1 MRIAFLFSLILTLA
15 FSPAQDSPTP
25 SPSAQPLRTVSLR
38 FALPPL
44 EGTISLG
51 IYNHDGKL
59 VRTLHREDAISE
71 FTAGHDAL
79 ETVWDGTDDEGNP
92 LPNGKYAGRGY
103 VVGGLKVEGV
113 DYFFNDW
120 VTDENS
126 PHIQRVENFTW
137 DSGEQ
142 LILLVTLAGDK
153 TEVIRCNSS
162 TGGTLNDP
170 GLQSKAVDFHEFVS
184 PERLGVRVEKD
195 RLSLLTSQDWQV
207 VAWPNLNK
215 PKEAAL
221 GKDGSVWVID
231 QVGRDF
237 SETELQEFSA
247 KGEFLRNMT
256 FAPGEPQPRIVRA
269 ATMSDQ
275 IYLLE
280 QNAALQ
286 RLRGLTLIATKKD
299 EAQRP
304 VSDWK
309 VDFEKKIIA
318 HQNFALENGKP
329 VAVGSVPPSSPQKIV
344 QQLRPD
350 PLQND
355 KPGKAELAVG
365 VDADGSF
372 LKTGDGLPLRTISET
387 PNLTRTLLARPNK
400 NTLDVFQDDGA
411 VVEQYRVSNL
421 EQMIAFDCGDFEL
434 K

>member
-1 MRIAFLFSLILTLA
+1 M
-15 FSPAQDSPTP
+15 
-25 SPSAQPLRTVSLR
+25 V
-38 FALPPL
+38 
-44 EGTISLG
+44 
-51 IYNHDGKL
+51 
-59 VRTLHREDAISE
+59 
-71 FTAGHDAL
+71 
-79 ETVWDGTDDEGNP
+79 
-92 LPNGKYAGRGY
+92 
-103 VVGGLKVEGV
+103 
-113 DYFFNDW
+113 
-120 VTDENS
+120 
-126 PHIQRVENFTW
+126 
-137 DSGEQ
+137 
-142 LILLVTLAGDK
+142 
-153 TEVIRCNSS
+153 
-162 TGGTLNDP
+162 
-170 GLQSKAVDFHEFVS
+170 
-184 PERLGVRVEKD
+184 
-195 RLSLLTSQDWQV
+195 
-207 VAWPNLNK
+207 K

-286 RLRGLTLIATKKD
+286 RLRGLTLVATKKD
-299 EAQRP
+299 EAQQP

-318 HQNFALENGKP
+318 HQNFVLENGKP
-329 VAVGSVPPSSPQKIV
+329 VAAGAASPSSPQKIM

-365 VDADGSF
+365 VDTDGSF
-372 LKTGDGLPLRTISET
+372 LKTADGLPLRTISDT
-387 PNLTRTLLARPNK
+387 SNLTRTLLARPNK

>member
-1 MRIAFLFSLILTLA
+1 MRIAILFSLILALA
-15 FSPAQDSPTP
+15 FGQAQDSPTP
-25 SPSAQPLRTVSLR
+25 SPSARPLRTVSLR

-51 IYNHDGKL
+51 IYDHDGTL

-79 ETVWDGTDDEGNP
+79 ETAWDGTDDDGNP
-92 LPNGKYAGRGY
+92 LPDGKYSGRGY
-103 VVGGLKVEGV
+103 VVGDLKVEGV

-126 PHIQRVENFTW
+126 PHILRVENFTW
-137 DSGEQ
+137 DSKEQ

-153 TEVIRCNSS
+153 NEIIRCNSS
-162 TGGTLNDP
+162 TGGILNDP
-170 GLQSKAVDFHEFVS
+170 GLQSKAVDFNQFVS

-195 RLSLLTSQDWQV
+195 RLSLLTSQDWQA

-247 KGEFLRNMT
+247 KGEFLRKMT

-286 RLRGLTLIATKKD
+286 RLRGLTLVAIKKD
-299 EAQRP
+299 ETQRP

-309 VDFEKKIIA
+309 VDFEKKIMA

-329 VAVGSVPPSSPQKIV
+329 VAAGAAPPSSPQKIL

-350 PLQND
+350 PLQKD
-355 KPGKAELAVG
+355 KPGKVELAVG
-365 VDADGSF
+365 IDADGSF
-372 LKTGDGLPLRTISET
+372 LKTADGLPLRTISDT
-387 PNLTRTLLARPNK
+387 LNLTRTLLARPNK
-400 NTLDVFQDDGA
+400 NALDVFQDDGA

>member
-1 MRIAFLFSLILTLA
+1 MRIAILFSLILALA
-15 FSPAQDSPTP
+15 FSQAQDSPTP

-71 FTAGHDAL
+71 FIAGHDAL

-92 LPNGKYAGRGY
+92 LPNGKYTGRGY

-126 PHIQRVENFTW
+126 PHILRVENFTW

-286 RLRGLTLIATKKD
+286 RLRGLTLVATKKD

-329 VAVGSVPPSSPQKIV
+329 VAAGSVPPSSPQKIV

-372 LKTGDGLPLRTISET
+372 LKTGDGLPLRTISDT

>member
-1 MRIAFLFSLILTLA
+1 MRIAILFSLILALA
-15 FSPAQDSPTP
+15 FGQAQDSPTP
-25 SPSAQPLRTVSLR
+25 SPSARPLRTVSLR

-51 IYNHDGKL
+51 IYDHDGTL

-79 ETVWDGTDDEGNP
+79 ETVWDGTDDDGNP
-92 LPNGKYAGRGY
+92 LPDGKYSGRGY
-103 VVGGLKVEGV
+103 VVGDLKVEGV

-126 PHIQRVENFTW
+126 PHILRVENFTW
-137 DSGEQ
+137 ESKEQ

-153 TEVIRCNSS
+153 NEIIRCNSS
-162 TGGTLNDP
+162 TGGILNDP
-170 GLQSKAVDFHEFVS
+170 GLQSKAVDFNQFVS

-195 RLSLLTSQDWQV
+195 RLSLLTAQDWQA

-247 KGEFLRNMT
+247 KGEFLRKMT

-286 RLRGLTLIATKKD
+286 RLRGLTLVAIKKD

-309 VDFEKKIIA
+309 VDFEKKIMA

-329 VAVGSVPPSSPQKIV
+329 VAAGAASPSSPQKIL

-350 PLQND
+350 PLQKD
-355 KPGKAELAVG
+355 KPGKVELAVG
-365 VDADGSF
+365 IDADGSF
-372 LKTGDGLPLRTISET
+372 LRTVDGLPLRTISDT

>member
-1 MRIAFLFSLILTLA
+1 MRSAILFSLILALVS
-15 FSPAQDSPTP
+15 SPAQDSPTP
-25 SPSAQPLRTVSLR
+25 SPSARPLRTVSLR

-79 ETVWDGTDDEGNP
+79 ETVWDGTDDERHP
-92 LPNGKYAGRGY
+92 VPNGKYSGRGY
-103 VVGGLKVEGV
+103 LVGDLKVEGV

-120 VTDENS
+120 VIDENS
-126 PHIQRVENFTW
+126 PHILRIENFTW

-153 TEVIRCNSS
+153 NEIIRCNSS
-162 TGGTLNDP
+162 TGETLNDP
-170 GLQSKAVDFHEFVS
+170 GFQSKAFDFSEFVS

-195 RLSLLTSQDWQV
+195 RLFLLTSQDWQV
-207 VAWPNLNK
+207 VAWPNLDK

-269 ATMSDQ
+269 ATMRDQ

-286 RLRGLTLIATKKD
+286 RLRGLTLVATKTD

-309 VDFEKKIIA
+309 VDFEKKIIV
-318 HQNFALENGKP
+318 HQNFVLENGQP
-329 VAVGSVPPSSPQKIV
+329 IAAGAVPPSSPQKIV

-350 PLQND
+350 PLQRD

-365 VDADGSF
+365 LDADGSF
-372 LKTGDGLPLRTISET
+372 LKTADGLPLRTISDT

>member
-1 MRIAFLFSLILTLA
+1 MRIAILFSLILALV
-15 FSPAQDSPTP
+15 SSQAQDSPTP
-25 SPSAQPLRTVSLR
+25 SPSAPPLRTVSLR

-44 EGTISLG
+44 EGSISLG
-51 IYNHDGKL
+51 IYDHDGKL

-79 ETVWDGTDDEGNP
+79 ETVWDGNDDTGNP
-92 LPNGKYAGRGY
+92 LPNGKYSGRGY
-103 VVGGLKVEGV
+103 VVGDLKVEGV

-120 VTDENS
+120 VTDESS
-126 PHIQRVENFTW
+126 PHILRVDNFAR

-142 LILLVTLAGDK
+142 LILLVTLAGNK
-153 TEVIRCNSS
+153 NEIIRCNSS
-162 TGGTLNDP
+162 TGGTVNDP
-170 GLQSKAVDFHEFVS
+170 GLQSKSVDFHEFVS
-184 PERLGVRVEKD
+184 PERLGVRVEND
-195 RLSLLTSQDWQV
+195 HLSLLTSQDWQG
-207 VAWPNLNK
+207 VAWPNLVK

-221 GKDGSVWVID
+221 GKEGSVWVID

-269 ATMSDQ
+269 ETMSDQ

-286 RLRGLTLIATKKD
+286 RLRGLTLVATKKD

-318 HQNFALENGKP
+318 HQDFALENGKP
-329 VAVGSVPPSSPQKIV
+329 VAAGAPSPSSPQKIM

-350 PLQND
+350 PLRND
-355 KPGKAELAVG
+355 RPGKAELAVG

-372 LKTGDGLPLRTISET
+372 LKTADGLPLRTISDT

-400 NTLDVFQDDGA
+400 DTLDVFQDDGA

>member
-1 MRIAFLFSLILTLA
+1 M
-15 FSPAQDSPTP
+15 
-25 SPSAQPLRTVSLR
+25 
-38 FALPPL
+38 
-44 EGTISLG
+44 
-51 IYNHDGKL
+51 
-59 VRTLHREDAISE
+59 
-71 FTAGHDAL
+71 
-79 ETVWDGTDDEGNP
+79 
-92 LPNGKYAGRGY
+92 PNGKYSGRGY
-103 VVGGLKVEGV
+103 VVGDLKVEGV

-120 VTDENS
+120 VTDESS
-126 PHIQRVENFTW
+126 PHILRVDNFAR

-142 LILLVTLAGDK
+142 LILLVTLAGNK
-153 TEVIRCNSS
+153 NEIIRCNSS
-162 TGGTLNDP
+162 TGGTVNDP
-170 GLQSKAVDFHEFVS
+170 GLQSKSVDFHEFVS
-184 PERLGVRVEKD
+184 PERLGVRVEND
-195 RLSLLTSQDWQV
+195 HLSLLTSQDWQG
-207 VAWPNLNK
+207 VAWPNLVK

-286 RLRGLTLIATKKD
+286 RLRGLTLVATKKD

-329 VAVGSVPPSSPQKIV
+329 VAAGAPSPSSPQKIM

-372 LKTGDGLPLRTISET
+372 LKTADGLPLRTISDT

>member
-1 MRIAFLFSLILTLA
+1 M
-15 FSPAQDSPTP
+15 
-25 SPSAQPLRTVSLR
+25 
-38 FALPPL
+38 

-92 LPNGKYAGRGY
+92 LPNGKYSGRGY
-103 VVGGLKVEGV
+103 VVGDLKVEGV

-120 VTDENS
+120 VTDESS
-126 PHIQRVENFTW
+126 PHILRVENFAW

-142 LILLVTLAGDK
+142 LILLVTLAGNK
-153 TEVIRCNSS
+153 NEIIRCNSS
-162 TGGTLNDP
+162 TGGTVNDP
-170 GLQSKAVDFHEFVS
+170 RLQSKAVDFHEFVS
-184 PERLGVRVEKD
+184 PERLGVRVEND
-195 RLSLLTSQDWQV
+195 HLSLLTSQDWQG
-207 VAWPNLNK
+207 VAWPNLVK

-286 RLRGLTLIATKKD
+286 RLRGLTLVATKKD

-329 VAVGSVPPSSPQKIV
+329 VAAGAASPSSPQKIG
-344 QQLRPD
+344 QLLRPD

-355 KPGKAELAVG
+355 KPGKVELAVG
-365 VDADGSF
+365 ARRGRELSKNGRWSSTAHDQRYTESDAH
-372 LKTGDGLPLRTISET
+372 
-387 PNLTRTLLARPNK
+387 LA
-400 NTLDVFQDDGA
+400 GA
-411 VVEQYRVSNL
+411 AE
-421 EQMIAFDCGDFEL
+421 
-434 K
+434 

>member
-1 MRIAFLFSLILTLA
+1 MRVAILFSLILA
-15 FSPAQDSPTP
+15 FVSSRAQDSPTP
-25 SPSAQPLRTVSLR
+25 SPSARPLRTVSLR

-51 IYNHDGKL
+51 IYDHDGKL

-71 FTAGHDAL
+71 FTPGHDAL
-79 ETVWDGTDDEGNP
+79 ETVWDGNDDEGNP
-92 LPNGKYAGRGY
+92 LPDGKYSGRGY
-103 VVGGLKVEGV
+103 VVGALKVEGV

-126 PHIQRVENFTW
+126 PHIRRVENFTW
-137 DSGEQ
+137 DSGGQ

-153 TEVIRCNSS
+153 NEIIRCNSS
-162 TGGTLNDP
+162 TGALLNDP
-170 GLQSKAVDFHEFVS
+170 GIQSKTVDFSEFVS

-195 RLSLLTSQDWQV
+195 RLSFLTSQDWQV
-207 VAWPNLNK
+207 VAWPNLSK
-215 PKEAAL
+215 PREAAL

-231 QVGRDF
+231 QVGPDF
-237 SETELQEFSA
+237 SQTELQEFSA
-247 KGEFLRNMT
+247 KGEFLRSMA

-280 QNAALQ
+280 QNTALQ
-286 RLRGLTLIATKKD
+286 RLRGLTLVATTKD
-299 EAQRP
+299 ETQRP

-309 VDFEKKIIA
+309 IDFEKKIVA
-318 HQNFALENGKP
+318 HQNFVLENGKP
-329 VAVGSVPPSSPQKIV
+329 IAAASASSSSPEKIG

-350 PLQND
+350 PLQKE
-355 KPGKAELAVG
+355 KPGKVELAVG
-365 VDADGSF
+365 VDPDGSF
-372 LKTGDGLPLRTISET
+372 LKTADGLPLRTISDT
-387 PNLTRTLLARPNK
+387 PNLTRTLLVRTNK
-400 NTLDVFQDDGA
+400 TTLDVFQDDGA
-411 VVEQYRVSNL
+411 VVEQYRISNL

>member
-1 MRIAFLFSLILTLA
+1 MRIAIPFSLFLA
-15 FSPAQDSPTP
+15 LAISQAQDSPTP

-71 FTAGHDAL
+71 FIAGHDAL

-92 LPNGKYAGRGY
+92 LPNGKYTGRGY

-126 PHIQRVENFTW
+126 PHILRVENFTW
-137 DSGEQ
+137 DSEEQ
-142 LILLVTLAGDK
+142 LILLVTLAGDR

-170 GLQSKAVDFHEFVS
+170 GPQSKAVDFHEFVS

-221 GKDGSVWVID
+221 GKDGNVWVID

-247 KGEFLRNMT
+247 KGEFLRNMA

-280 QNAALQ
+280 QNAVLQ
-286 RLRGLTLIATKKD
+286 RLRGLTLVATKKD

-329 VAVGSVPPSSPQKIV
+329 VAAGSVPPSSPQKIL

-355 KPGKAELAVG
+355 KPGKTELAVG

-372 LKTGDGLPLRTISET
+372 LKTGDGLPLRTISDT

>member
-1 MRIAFLFSLILTLA
+1 MRIAILFSFILALV
-15 FSPAQDSPTP
+15 SGRAQDSPTP
-25 SPSAQPLRTVSLR
+25 SPSVPPLRTVSLR
-38 FALPPL
+38 FALPPM

-51 IYNHDGKL
+51 IYNHEGKL
-59 VRTLHREDAISE
+59 VRTLHREDAIAE

-79 ETVWDGTDDEGNP
+79 ETAWDGTDDEGNP
-92 LPNGKYAGRGY
+92 LPNGKYSGRGY
-103 VVGGLKVEGV
+103 VVGDLKVEGV

-126 PHIQRVENFTW
+126 PHIQRVENFAR

-142 LILLVTLAGDK
+142 LILLVTLAGNK
-153 TEVIRCNSS
+153 NEIIRCNPS
-162 TGGTLNDP
+162 TGGTINDP
-170 GLQSKAVDFHEFVS
+170 GLQSKGVDFHEFVS
-184 PERLGVRVEKD
+184 PERLGVRVEND
-195 RLSLLTSQDWQV
+195 HLSLLTSQDWRGV
-207 VAWPNLNK
+207 VWPNLVK

-221 GKDGSVWVID
+221 GKGGSVWVID
-231 QVGRDF
+231 QVGSDF

-256 FAPGEPQPRIVRA
+256 FAPGEPQPKIVRA
-269 ATMSDQ
+269 ATTSDQ

-286 RLRGLTLIATKKD
+286 RLRGLTLVGTKKD

-329 VAVGSVPPSSPQKIV
+329 VAAGSVPPSSPEKIV

-355 KPGKAELAVG
+355 RPGKAELAVG
-365 VDADGSF
+365 IDADGSF
-372 LKTGDGLPLRTISET
+372 LKMADGLPLRTISDT

-421 EQMIAFDCGDFEL
+421 EQMIAFDCGAFEL

>member
-1 MRIAFLFSLILTLA
+1 MILA
-15 FSPAQDSPTP
+15 FS
-25 SPSAQPLRTVSLR
+25 RR
-38 FALPPL
+38 
-44 EGTISLG
+44 
-51 IYNHDGKL
+51 
-59 VRTLHREDAISE
+59 
-71 FTAGHDAL
+71 
-79 ETVWDGTDDEGNP
+79 
-92 LPNGKYAGRGY
+92 
-103 VVGGLKVEGV
+103 
-113 DYFFNDW
+113 
-120 VTDENS
+120 
-126 PHIQRVENFTW
+126 
-137 DSGEQ
+137 
-142 LILLVTLAGDK
+142 
-153 TEVIRCNSS
+153 
-162 TGGTLNDP
+162 
-170 GLQSKAVDFHEFVS
+170 AVDFHEFVS

-286 RLRGLTLIATKKD
+286 RLRGLTLVATKKD

-329 VAVGSVPPSSPQKIV
+329 VAAGS
-344 QQLRPD
+344 RPAIIA
-350 PLQND
+350 
-355 KPGKAELAVG
+355 AENCA
-365 VDADGSF
+365 AAAARSF
-372 LKTGDGLPLRTISET
+372 AERQAG
-387 PNLTRTLLARPNK
+387 
-400 NTLDVFQDDGA
+400 
-411 VVEQYRVSNL
+411 
-421 EQMIAFDCGDFEL
+421 
-434 K
+434 

>member
-1 MRIAFLFSLILTLA
+1 MRIAILFSLILALVS
-15 FSPAQDSPTP
+15 SPAQDSPTP
-25 SPSAQPLRTVSLR
+25 SPTAGPLRTVSLR

-59 VRTLHREDAISE
+59 VRTLHREDTISE

-79 ETVWDGTDDEGNP
+79 ETTWDGTNDEGNP
-92 LPNGKYAGRGY
+92 LPNGKYSGRGY
-103 VVGGLKVEGV
+103 VVGDVKVEGV

-126 PHIQRVENFTW
+126 PHILRVENFTR

-153 TEVIRCNSS
+153 NEVIRCNSS
-162 TGGTLNDP
+162 SGGILSDP

-184 PERLGVRVEKD
+184 PERLGVRIEND

-256 FAPGEPQPRIVRA
+256 FASGEPQPRIVRA
-269 ATMSDQ
+269 TTMSDQ

-280 QNAALQ
+280 QNTALQ
-286 RLRGLTLIATKKD
+286 RLRGLTLVATKKD

-329 VAVGSVPPSSPQKIV
+329 VATGNVSSTLPQKIV

-355 KPGKAELAVG
+355 KLGKAELAIG
-365 VDADGSF
+365 IDADGSF
-372 LKTGDGLPLRTISET
+372 LKTGDGLPLRTISDT
-387 PNLTRTLLARPNK
+387 PNLTRTLVARPNK
-400 NTLDVFQDDGA
+400 NVLDVFQDDGA